1 MRRDPFVTGEYYHIY
16 NRGVEKREI
25 LLCERDYFRFLE
37 SMKEFN
43 NTKPVYSLFLHREL
57 KRKGTLDVGH
67 LRELVKIICY
77 CLNPNHFHFILKQTS
92 ENGISEFMKRLGG
105 GYTKYFNHNYQRSG
119 FLFQGRFKSVH
130 IKTNAQLLY
139 LSAYI
144 NRNYF
149 IHGYG
154 NDFSWP
160 YSSLQNY
167 IGKRNSEIC
176 NASIILDQFRS
187 ADEYR
192 EFMQENALYMRGK
205 KEDEKYLL
213 E

>member
-25 LLCERDYFRFLE
+25 FLCKRDYLRFLE

-43 NTKPVYSLFLHREL
+43 DAKPVYSLFLHRKL
-57 KRKGTLDVGH
+57 KRRGVLDVGR
-67 LRELVKIICY
+67 LKELVEIVCY
-77 CLNPNHFHFILKQTS
+77 CLNPNHFHFILKQAE
-92 ENGISEFMKRLGG
+92 ENGISEYMKRIGG
-105 GYTKYFNHNYQRSG
+105 GYTKYFNHHNHRSG

-144 NRNYF
+144 NKNRY
-149 IHGYG
+149 IHGYRDDL
-154 NDFSWP
+154 NWSFS
-160 YSSLQNY
+160 SFQEY
-167 IGKRNSEIC
+167 IGTRNNGIC
-176 NASIILDQFRS
+176 NTNVILNQFERKR
-187 ADEYR
+187 EYR
-192 EFMQENALYMRGK
+192 DFMQENALYMKEK